1 MDRDDMARALSELDD
16 ELVEEAMT
24 RPRQKK
30 KWGAIGGC
38 AAAACLALVLLALP
52 LTQPKITA
60 TVNGAA
66 VGRTPVPVGDGVA
79 AFAME
84 PAEPA
89 APRVRMELYL
99 PRMTE
104 VSVIDGVIELY
115 EGETCYASGPS
126 FAGEGTIDLVWAV
139 EDGAAGQYYTMEA
152 GRVTLVLE
160 YDDARQDWTIRKK

>member
-1 MDRDDMARALSELDD
+1 MARALSELDD

-24 RPRQKK
+24 RPWRKR
-30 KWGAIGGC
+30 KWAAIGGG
-38 AAAACLALVLLALP
+38 AAAACLALVLLGLP

-66 VGRTPVPVGDGVA
+66 VGRTPVPAGDGVA
-79 AFAME
+79 AFAL
-84 PAEPA
+84 EPA

-104 VSVIDGVIELY
+104 VSVTDGVIELY
-115 EGETCYASGPS
+115 EGETCYATGPS

-152 GRVTLVLE
+152 GRVTLVLQ